1 MSGQSPSE
9 KSVDNYDWA
18 SLLEQ
23 GKLGTVTMPELE
35 KYIKHHPLP
44 NKDKKTGKTRC
55 IALHLSAGNA
65 YMGPQDNI
73 KEEDEEEIEE
83 EVVLAEVDSGDDSTD
98 SDLDSESTDNESE
111 LTDVTMPNREKS
123 LRHVAMVT
131 KFLDDNKPIKSL
143 KSLFALFQTS
153 PILFNF
159 I

>member
-1 MSGQSPSE
+1 M
-9 KSVDNYDWA
+9 D
-18 SLLEQ
+18 
-23 GKLGTVTMPELE
+23 
-35 KYIKHHPLP
+35 
-44 NKDKKTGKTRC
+44 
-55 IALHLSAGNA
+55 
-65 YMGPQDNI
+65 PQDNI

-111 LTDVTMPNREKS
+111 LTDVTMPNREEKS